1 MAGTNRLAESWAVTN
16 TLPRTRF
23 GRLLLAR
30 RRLLGAVLA
39 GVVAAVVLHRLPWV
53 TRLLLAWD
61 ATAFVY
67 IVGSLRLM
75 AGASVATCRQRA
87 SLYDEKDWVILALLT
102 AAAAASLGA
111 IFAELAAIKAD
122 VVDPV
127 LGAAIVVAT
136 VVLSWTFVHLVY
148 ALHYAHLY
156 YRPDKG
162 GHPAG
167 LRFPGED
174 SPSYPDFLYYA
185 FVIGC
190 AAQTADVAT
199 VSREMRRLSLFH
211 GIVAFAFNT
220 IILALM
226 INLGASLIAGRDPIR
241 MILTQ

>member
-1 MAGTNRLAESWAVTN
+1 MTNA
-16 TLPRTRF
+16 LPRTRL
-23 GRLLLAR
+23 GRVLLAR
-30 RRLLGAVLA
+30 RRLLGALLA
-39 GVVAAVVLHRLPWV
+39 GVVVAVVLPDQVRWV
-53 TRLLLAWD
+53 TRLLIAWD

-67 IVGSLRLM
+67 IAVSLRLM
-75 AGASVATCRQRA
+75 ADASVATCRRRA
-87 SLYDEKDWVILALLT
+87 ALYDENDWVILALFT
-102 AAAAASLGA
+102 AAAAASFGA
-111 IFAELAAIKAD
+111 IFAELAAIRANRT
-122 VVDPV
+122 DPM
-127 LGAAIVVAT
+127 LGVAIVVAT

-190 AAQTADVAT
+190 AAQTGDVAT

-226 INLGASLIAGRDPIR
+226 INLGASLIAA
-241 MILTQ
+241 